1 MKRTCRIPEVGKNEF
16 QDIDFANHEMT
27 ETEKRYARL
36 HMREMMMTEEQ
47 RISPDTYRCE
57 CIFLK
62 RFVNDDMEWEFPLI
76 AKDFLQHEM
85 KNLEKY
91 TELEFL
97 DADPIGEWP
106 EASFRD
112 MILNLMMGAVR
123 EGNEYAR
130 NLFCYL
136 HKTYYRQEY
145 KVLKRFRRMTAREIV
160 DIATDGKHR
169 ITDFDVARVLCI
181 SRMYGIELDKD
192 CVFLYLL
199 LDEQYENIFWDDK
212 DFFNLPAG
220 SMNEAAEEITELF
233 GDGMDMIDALDRDE
247 TFSRKVLSYFCCTE
261 DYLDLC
267 DDENYGAEDTL
278 TRTLAFLKIC
288 FPKREFSKE
297 EILAYAQAYHA
308 ISALQSVCSN
318 MHGLVKETL
327 GIKKGDSF
335 DDCNVKFKPEQ
346 IKGQPVVKVPEKADC
361 VRKSDRG
368 SIKNP
373 AINMQPDSDMN
384 EQLLQELEQLRSKLH
399 LQENTTRELQ
409 KQLRDTRRKL
419 AEQEELSHHHEEER
433 KELSVLR
440 DYLYH
445 LTEGMEQE
453 PDIPYEAMMEH
464 IADLDIM
471 IVGGND
477 NWVKKLRNM
486 FPKWRFLSPN
496 ASAAVSSM
504 QTAKIDKAY
513 FFTDTLGHS
522 QYYKYMQV
530 IRNRQISFGF
540 IHGVNIQAN
549 VQQIYQDF
557 TE

>member
-1 MKRTCRIPEVGKNEF
+1 MKRTSRIPEVEKNEF
-16 QDIDFANHEMT
+16 PDIDFTNHEMT

-36 HMREMMMTEEQ
+36 HMMEMMMTEEQ

-76 AKDFLQHEM
+76 AKDFLQHEIH
-85 KNLEKY
+85 NLDKY
-91 TELEFL
+91 TTLNFL
-97 DADPIGEWP
+97 DANPIDTWP
-106 EASFRD
+106 EAAFRE

-123 EGNEYAR
+123 DGNEYAR

-136 HKTYYRQEY
+136 HKTYYRHEY
-145 KVLKRFRRMTAREIV
+145 RVLKRFHHITASEIV

-169 ITDFDVARVLCI
+169 VTDYDVARLLCI

-199 LDEQYENIFWDDK
+199 LDEQYENIFWNDK
-212 DFFNLPAG
+212 DFFSLPAG
-220 SMNEAAEEITELF
+220 SMNEAAEAITEMF
-233 GDGMDMIDALDRDE
+233 GDDMDMIDAYYRDE
-247 TFSRKVLSYFCCTE
+247 AFTRKVLSYFCCTE

-267 DDENYGAEDTL
+267 DDENYGTVDTL
-278 TRTLAFLKIC
+278 TRTLTFLKMC
-288 FPKREFSKE
+288 FPKRTFSKE

-308 ISALQSVCSN
+308 ISALQSVCTN
-318 MHGLVKETL
+318 MDGLVKEAL
-327 GIKKGDSF
+327 GIDDGELF
-335 DDCNVKFKPEQ
+335 ADCNVKFNPEQ
-346 IKGQPVVKVPEKADC
+346 IKGQLISKPSVTSSREAKEAE
-361 VRKSDRG
+361 VRKAA
-368 SIKNP
+368 P
-373 AINMQPDSDMN
+373 AINMQSGNDNN
-384 EQLLQELEQLRSKLH
+384 EELLQELEQLRSRLH

-419 AEQEELSHHHEEER
+419 AEQEELSHHYEEER

-440 DYLYH
+440 DYMYH

-453 PDIPYEAMMEH
+453 PDLPYEVMMEQ
-464 IADLDIM
+464 IADRDIM

-530 IRNRQISFGF
+530 IRNRQIPFGF
-540 IHGVNIQAN
+540 IHGVNIQSN

-557 TE
+557 AE